1 MTLVSE
7 IIKSAY
13 RESNLI
19 PLAATPSANQ
29 TTEALNRLNPIIL
42 TSVGFE
48 AGDPLTDLNYG
59 GDFSQAD
66 SFGSWVPDNMRLVF
80 NLTEAVSID
89 LDPYPF
95 DGQRLAFVDAG
106 GNLATYNVTLDGNG
120 RTIEGASSVTL
131 STNSDNRQWMYRSD
145 TGNWVKIEA
154 LDSSDEMPF
163 PAELDDYF
171 IISLAVRLNPRH
183 GLVIPAESLEALK
196 RYKSVLRSRYRNR
209 KMFTPTDPGLV
220 KPENDYFGSSTN
232 AFFKGRYWPGL

>member
-7 IIKSAY
+7 IIKAAY

-42 TSVGFE
+42 TSLGFE
-48 AGDPLTDLNYG
+48 AGDELADVNYG
-59 GDFSQAD
+59 GDYSQSD
-66 SFGSWVPDNMRLVF
+66 SFGSWVPDNVRLVF
-80 NLTEAVSID
+80 NLSSAVTIN
-89 LDPYPF
+89 LDPHPF
-95 DGQRLAFVDAG
+95 DGQRLAFVDAA
-106 GNLATYNVTLDGNG
+106 GNLATYNVTVDGNG
-120 RTIEGASSVTL
+120 RNVEGASSVTL
-131 STNSDNRQWMYRSD
+131 STNGDSRQWMYRAD

-196 RYKSVLRSRYRNR
+196 RYKTVLRTRYRNR
-209 KMFTPTDPGLV
+209 NMFTPTDPGLV
-220 KPENDYFGSSTN
+220 KPEDDYFGSSTT
-232 AFFKGRYWPGL
+232 AFNRGYYWPGR